1 MNFWDIFNKK
11 EDKEEVSGLRQK
23 IIAHF
28 PDMDENR
35 QIMLAS
41 ISGLCARVAFV
52 DFEVCLSET
61 KAIEAALTKW
71 MELNKEESIFI
82 SELAISE
89 VKELAGLDNR
99 GYCTALNDLLD
110 NTQKLHILETLFQIS
125 AADGKVEQNES
136 EEIRIISKGL
146 LLEQKHFIAARA
158 TVAKYIGALK
168 SH

>member
-1 MNFWDIFNKK
+1 MNFWDIFSKK
-11 EDKEEVSGLRQK
+11 EDKKEICNLRQK
-23 IIAHF
+23 IISHF
-28 PDMDENR
+28 PNMDENR

-41 ISGLCARVAFV
+41 ISGLCARIAFV
-52 DFEVCLSET
+52 DFKVCLKET
-61 KAIEAALTKW
+61 KAIEEALTKW

-82 SELAISE
+82 AELAINE

-99 GYCTALNDLLD
+99 NYCVALNDLLD

-125 AADGKVEQNES
+125 AADGNVEQNES

-158 TVAKYIGALK
+158 TVAEYIGALRG
-168 SH
+168 S